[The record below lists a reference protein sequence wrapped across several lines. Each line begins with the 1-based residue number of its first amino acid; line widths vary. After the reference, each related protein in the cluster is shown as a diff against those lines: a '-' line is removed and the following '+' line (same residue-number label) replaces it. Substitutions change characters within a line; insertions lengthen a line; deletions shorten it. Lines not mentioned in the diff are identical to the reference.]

1 MTDREKKHLD
11 DFELLKK
18 YKLDYLLNEELMI
31 SHEEIKNNVLV
42 ALRQA
47 EGGN

>member
-1 MTDREKKHLD
+1 MTEREKQKLD

-18 YKLDYLLNEELMI
+18 YKLDYLLNGSLMLT
-31 SHEEIKNNVLV
+31 HEEIKTDVIR

-47 EGGN
+47 EEGD